1 MFHANRESISKMFS
15 RTKRY
20 RINSLQRLSLLGF
33 SQKSH
38 AITPCQRNDHSGAT
52 WRIQTAEHSPN
63 GISKSLQENK
73 KSRPEACLFHMRMS
87 EAHPTVMVRPLF

>member
-1 MFHANRESISKMFS
+1 MFHANRKSISKMFS

-20 RINSLQRLSLLGF
+20 QINSLHLLSLLGF

-52 WRIQTAEHSPN
+52 WRIQTAETDPTASAKACKR
-63 GISKSLQENK
+63 IK
-73 KSRPEACLFHMRMS
+73 KAGPRPAFFTC
-87 EAHPTVMVRPLF
+87 A